1 LCAASRRIRPAWQI
15 QACGPFFSRGMS
27 HLYPQKYFDS
37 TQKTANLI
45 SSNSMLS
52 TSWFHEIHSYSHSKS
67 RLTSI
72 TLDCIIAYCLLPFRQ
87 YQFVTSCVPHD
98 SRYRH
103 MGQFFLGSWAI
114 FARKIF
120 WQRPQKILI
129 WPDQIACYQRAETDY
144 IVGIRVSFKTV
155 LPDSPHPIIV
165 SIKNQTSGTSSRLME

>member
-1 LCAASRRIRPAWQI
+1 MCRIRPAWQI
-15 QACGPFFSRGMS
+15 QACGPFFLQGWAI
-27 HLYPQKYFDS
+27 F
-37 TQKTANLI
+37 TQKNILRAPKKRQIWSHQIACYQRADFMKYILI
-45 SSNSMLS
+45 PIQNQGYM
-52 TSWFHEIHSYSHSKS
+52 
-67 RLTSI
+67 LTSI

-87 YQFVTSCVPHD
+87 YKFVTSCVPHD

-120 WQRPQKILI
+120 WQCPKKILI

-155 LPDSPHPIIV
+155 LPDSPRPIIV
-165 SIKNQTSGTSSRLME
+165 SIKNQTSGTSSHLTE